1 MAKFEL
7 HRKRELGIMRLTMYG
22 QNLCW
27 VCRSLI
33 DNKYQTLMY
42 GKIEIA
48 DYEICHSTECE
59 RMTSLLTYLGFSP
72 RRLGLAERSRLD
84 SVRTHFV

>member
-1 MAKFEL
+1 MAKLEL
-7 HRKRELGIMRLTMYG
+7 HRKKELGLRRLTMYG
-22 QNLCW
+22 QNFCW

-42 GKIEIA
+42 HKVEIA
-48 DYEICHSTECE
+48 DYHICHAKECE
-59 RMTSLLTYLGFSP
+59 DAVSLFTYLGFSP

-84 SVRTHFV
+84 SVRTHFA